1 MILHNRLLQAIL
13 RSLNNTLEHLH
24 HSYFFYCLMDL
35 HRFYSIMYYMILPSI
50 LTLAC
55 ICLCLIPLWRG
66 TIDVTIDS
74 FLTGSFFALSVL
86 LGKEAF
92 IVMTVLYVIGNVLI
106 GRTIQTMKRFHI
118 LLAGFLSL
126 IMLTV
131 ALYDISI
138 FNQIFTVDILIIM
151 TLL

>member
-1 MILHNRLLQAIL
+1 
-13 RSLNNTLEHLH
+13 
-24 HSYFFYCLMDL
+24 
-35 HRFYSIMYYMILPSI
+35 
-50 LTLAC
+50 
-55 ICLCLIPLWRG
+55 
-66 TIDVTIDS
+66 
-74 FLTGSFFALSVL
+74 
-86 LGKEAF
+86 
-92 IVMTVLYVIGNVLI
+92 MTVLYVIGNVLT
-106 GRTIQTMKRFHI
+106 GCTIQTAKRFHI